1 MAQKFDSSIRDSQGT
16 HVEPINVENFDLDE
30 YAEYEESL
38 LERNRKFFE
47 EDKSG
52 LLVYRRV
59 RADGVFYDKW
69 QRFQR
74 ISGIAAWSIKGK
86 YAV

>member
-47 EDKSG
+47 EDKF
-52 LLVYRRV
+52 RT
-59 RADGVFYDKW
+59 
-69 QRFQR
+69 
-74 ISGIAAWSIKGK
+74 ISLQACTGGWSFL
-86 YAV
+86 

>member
-52 LLVYRRV
+52 LS
-59 RADGVFYDKW
+59 K
-69 QRFQR
+69 
-74 ISGIAAWSIKGK
+74 
-86 YAV
+86 